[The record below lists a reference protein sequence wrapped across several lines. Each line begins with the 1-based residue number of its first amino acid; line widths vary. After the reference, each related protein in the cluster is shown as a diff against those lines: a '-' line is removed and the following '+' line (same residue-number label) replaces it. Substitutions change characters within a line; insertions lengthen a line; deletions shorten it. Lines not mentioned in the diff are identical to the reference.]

1 MVGKTHR
8 RAEKRGGDT
17 QTITMPSTVRTRSSL
32 RRRLLIGIGL
42 LFVCGGIAAALTL
55 PSAFRANALREA
67 YLPDLEALASAEPSN
82 GPVLALL
89 GARQAEANEFAAS
102 ADSLE
107 KALAAGEKS
116 DQVWLSWAAALA
128 ASGDRTKSGAAL
140 KLGLKETGNAPALH
154 DALERCKKLPA
165 NATTIAL
172 ADALCPEGPHR
183 LALAYTGGSFLNG
196 YFSWQARRH
205 PAASGFTTRQQW
217 ATQRPDDA
225 EAQRLWAEALVRNHA
240 FALATQP
247 AEHAVALTP
256 DSPEAHLVLGDALAG
271 QGASGKAGLQYVTCL
286 KLRPEWL
293 PALLGLGK
301 STRDLKLLSMGVDIY
316 TRATRAA
323 PELGDAWI
331 GLGIAQYNQKLH
343 LAEAVSAFEKAE
355 KLAPQRSDFY
365 DDYANALSGVFKTDD
380 AEAVLRRRLAA
391 APEDGRAHFLLA
403 LLLLDNHVNAE
414 RNTEA
419 ETHLRTVLRLE
430 PDQSAAHERL
440 GKLLLQT
447 NRAPE
452 AVAQLEQA
460 VQQNRYNTSALFS
473 LMRAYRQ
480 TGRTQDAQQAQ
491 TSLNALSKYVQR
503 GAFLEDMV
511 ARQPLDIKL
520 HQELAAHYIEG
531 GQNALAQNH
540 LDAARLLKTN
550 NQQATAGLN
559 ILRTETT
566 INSAAPNPTVH
577 K

>member
-1 MVGKTHR
+1 MVGKTLR
-8 RAEKRGGDT
+8 RAEKRGADPQNT
-17 QTITMPSTVRTRSSL
+17 ASPSIVRPRASL
-32 RRRLLIGIGL
+32 RRRILIGIGL
-42 LFVCGGIAAALTL
+42 LFVCGGIAAALIL
-55 PSAFRANALREA
+55 PPALRANALREA
-67 YLPDLEALASAEPSN
+67 YLPELEAMAQAEPSN

-102 ADSLE
+102 AQSLE
-107 KALAAGEKS
+107 QALAAGEKG
-116 DQVWLSWAAALA
+116 DRVWLSWAAALA
-128 ASGDRTKSGAAL
+128 ASGDRAKSGAAL
-140 KLGLKETGNAPALH
+140 KLGLKETRSAPALQE
-154 DALERCKKLPA
+154 AFERCKMLPA
-165 NATTIAL
+165 DATTIAL
-172 ADALCPEGPHR
+172 ADALCPDGPHR
-183 LALAYTGGSFLNG
+183 LAQAYTGGSFLNG

-205 PAASGFTTRQQW
+205 PAASGFTMRQQW
-217 ATQRPDDA
+217 AAQRPNDA
-225 EAQRLWAEALVRNHA
+225 EAQRLWAEALVRNRA
-240 FALATQP
+240 YALATQP
-247 AEHAVALTP
+247 AEHAVALAP
-256 DSPEAHLVLGDALAG
+256 DSPDAHLVLGDALAA

-293 PALLGLGK
+293 PALMGLGK

-316 TRATRAA
+316 TRVTKAA
-323 PELGDAWI
+323 PESPDAWI
-331 GLGIAQYNQKLH
+331 GLGIAQYSQKLH
-343 LAEAVSAFEKAE
+343 LAAAVTAFEKAAQ
-355 KLAPQRSDFY
+355 LAPNRTDFF
-365 DDYANALSGVFKTDD
+365 DDYANALSGVFKTDE

-391 APEDGRAHFLLA
+391 SPEDGRAHFLLA
-403 LLLLDNHVNAE
+403 LLLLDNHVGSE

-419 ETHLRTVLRLE
+419 ETHLRTVLQLE
-430 PDQSAAHERL
+430 PDQSAAHDRL

-460 VQQNRYNTSALFS
+460 VQQDRYNTSALFS

-480 TGRTQDAQQAQ
+480 TGRTQEAAAAQV
-491 TSLNALSKYVQR
+491 SLNDLSKYVQR

-550 NQQATAGLN
+550 NKQASQGLK

-566 INSAAPNPTVH
+566 INSAAPNPTEH